1 MATTPNNP
9 EVILPE
15 RAPRLWVPLRFM
27 LAGLGFLAALLLFA
41 LFQAPDLA
49 ADYRMNPAVLTAT
62 HLFTLGFAGMITSG
76 ALYQMVPV
84 LLHQNLWSERLADL
98 HLAIQGV
105 GAATL
110 SYGFFN
116 QQTGPIITGG
126 TLVVVGALL
135 LLLNLFRTA
144 RAAPRRNLHAGFMGA
159 ALLFYLITI
168 SWGLLLAT
176 NQRYGFLIGFEQVS
190 LPTHLL
196 LGLGGW
202 FSLLIFGVA
211 LKLVPMFAPSRPL
224 PTRVRM
230 AVGGSAA
237 VGITVTLIG
246 LWTSAGLLSLG
257 IVIMALATLAY
268 TGALWYSFAVR
279 RSGPLDFS
287 VRFALL
293 ASLFLVGTV
302 AAGVGGWVS
311 QGLNRSQQAGLVW
324 LFALAWIGGTII
336 GMLLRILPFMV
347 WLHRFRHRLDRQE
360 RIPFLHELF
369 HPALGW
375 CAFHGWFVGAGLLA
389 LGVGTFSP
397 GHIQLGAGIGALGAV
412 AFGAAVFQ
420 TLRQIP
426 PGTPPRY
433 PGRKS

>member
-1 MATTPNNP
+1 MATTPDNP

-15 RAPRLWVPLRFM
+15 RAPGLWVPLRFM
-27 LAGLGFLAALLLFA
+27 LGGLGFLGALLLFA
-41 LFQAPDLA
+41 LWKAPDLA

-84 LLHQNLWSERLADL
+84 LLHQSLWSERLANL
-98 HLAIQGV
+98 HLAVQV
-105 GAATL
+105 TGAAAL
-110 SYGFFN
+110 SYGFFK
-116 QQTGPIITGG
+116 QQTGLVITGG
-126 TLVVVGALL
+126 TLVVAGALL
-135 LLLNLFRTA
+135 LLLNLLRTA
-144 RAAPRRNLHAGFMGA
+144 LSAPRRNLHAGFMGV

-168 SWGLLLAT
+168 GWGLLLAI
-176 NQRYGFLIGFEQVS
+176 NQRYGFLIGFERVA
-190 LPTHLL
+190 LPSHLL

-202 FSLLIFGVA
+202 FSLLIFGVG

-224 PTRVRM
+224 PPRARV
-230 AVGGSAA
+230 AVGSSAA
-237 VGITVTLIG
+237 AGIALTLIG
-246 LWTSAGLLSLG
+246 LWTETALLPLGVAVTAG
-257 IVIMALATLAY
+257 ATLAY
-268 TGALWYSFAVR
+268 TAALWYSFAVR

-302 AAGVGGWVS
+302 VAGVLG

-375 CAFHGWFVGAGLLA
+375 VAFHGWFVGSGMLA

-397 GHIQLGAGIGALGAV
+397 GHIQLGAGICTLGAA

-433 PGRKS
+433 PGRRS